1 MVDRI
6 VRAIRLDWT
15 VFREIA
21 EDEDAMKE
29 AAIIVVVVTFL
40 SAIGSATG
48 LLMARAGIGAAFLGF
63 LNEWLISGILIGWIG
78 WAILTYFV
86 GSLLF
91 SGKSN
96 IPEMMRVLG
105 YASAPRLLGL
115 FGFIPCVGWIIALA
129 GWLLSLIAGFLAVRE
144 AMEFETVEAIV
155 SVVISWVIAFVITVI
170 IGLIL
175 GVGFAATT
183 SVFG

>member
-21 EDEDAMKE
+21 EDKSALKE
-29 AAIIVVVVTFL
+29 AAIIVLVVSFL
-40 SAIGSATG
+40 SAVGG
-48 LLMARAGIGAAFLGF
+48 GIASGNFILSFLV
-63 LNEWLISGILIGWIG
+63 NWTVAILVGWVG

-91 SGKSN
+91 KGKSD
-96 IPEMMRVLG
+96 IAEMMRVLG
-105 YASAPRLLGL
+105 YASAPKLLGL
-115 FGFIPCVGWIIALA
+115 FGFIPCVGWLIALA
-129 GWLLSLIAGFLAVRE
+129 GWVLSLIAGFIAVRE
-144 AMEFETVEAIV
+144 AMEFDTVDAIV
-155 SVVISWVIAFVITVI
+155 TIVISWVVRLVISLI
-170 IGLIL
+170 ISLIL
-175 GVGFAATT
+175 GVPMVATF